1 MISQERL
8 KKVIDKVYSVKK
20 LKPFEKEVEQKYQAN
35 IKKLSPKT
43 KSLKPL
49 NTSHKDIFA
58 PMNCFVSTT
67 AGVMNVPKL
76 YDYKIL
82 PSQYLMTSKN
92 VIKKLT
98 RKIYISPKHP
108 EFPLNLSGTSK
119 NKNINPSGLRLKKA
133 SENDLNQ
140 NLSLEALH
148 KTCETLLKDSR
159 KSRKFLRKKSKLLN
173 RKILEVKRAV
183 SSVEKS
189 NERVGYYL
197 FHNKL
202 KEGHSRLVKLD
213 RIKPKN
219 QRNLEVGNS
228 DSNLLML

>member
-1 MISQERL
+1 
-8 KKVIDKVYSVKK
+8 
-20 LKPFEKEVEQKYQAN
+20 
-35 IKKLSPKT
+35 
-43 KSLKPL
+43 
-49 NTSHKDIFA
+49 
-58 PMNCFVSTT
+58 MNCFVSTT
-67 AGVMNVPKL
+67 AGGMNVPKL

-98 RKIYISPKHP
+98 RKIYISPKYP
-108 EFPLNLSGTSK
+108 EFPLNLPGASDYKSMK
-119 NKNINPSGLRLKKA
+119 ASGLRSKKA
-133 SENDLNQ
+133 SESDLNQ

-159 KSRKFLRKKSKLLN
+159 KSRKFLRKKNKLLN

-197 FHNKL
+197 FHKKL
-202 KEGHSRLVKLD
+202 KEGHSRLIELD

-219 QRNLEVGNS
+219 QRNLEIGSS